1 MMSDPYAT
9 NPHGAGGNPTGS
21 SGGNSARADGA
32 STNPAKVA
40 FASFIGTTVEWYDYF
55 LFGTAAVLVLN
66 EQFFPSLDPLAG
78 QLASL
83 STFAVAFVARPL
95 GGLIFGHFGDKLSR
109 KSMLVLSLLMMGV
122 ATFAIGLLP
131 GYDTIGVAAP
141 ILLVLLRV
149 AQGFGVGG
157 EWGGAVLMAVEH
169 APPHKKAFY
178 GSWPQSGVPAGSVL
192 SSLVFFL
199 VQLMPNDQFMSWG
212 WRIPFLISAVLVLIG
227 LFIRLRLTES
237 PELAEVKEKKR
248 VASLPAFEM
257 LRTSKKSLLIGI
269 FCLVGSNTLFYIA
282 SVYLLSYAPAATS
295 LDRGQVLLAIAI
307 GAALDVI
314 AIPLVAIFADRHGKR
329 TMMLVGS
336 LVTALAALPIF
347 WAINTGTFLG
357 AVLAMI
363 IAFPVAH
370 SVVYATSSGFISG
383 LFDPQVRYTGASISY
398 QVGGLISSGP
408 APMIS
413 VLLYTTYQSWV
424 PVALYLVAAN
434 LLAGVFVFFDDK
446 NSNRFHSAGIG
457 N

>member
-1 MMSDPYAT
+1 RSEVREAEGLTMMSDPYAT
-9 NPHGAGGNPTGS
+9 SPHGSGGNPTDS
-21 SGGNSARADGA
+21 SGENPVRKDEA
-32 STNPAKVA
+32 STNPQKDAL
-40 FASFIGTTVEWYDYF
+40 ASLNDTTNECYDYF
-55 LFGTAAVLVLN
+55 HFGTAAVLMPTKQVH
-66 EQFFPSLDPLAG
+66 PSLDPLAG

-212 WRIPFLISAVLVLIG
+212 WRIPFLIPAVLVLIG

-237 PELAEVKEKKR
+237 PELAE
-248 VASLPAFEM
+248 
-257 LRTSKKSLLIGI
+257 
-269 FCLVGSNTLFYIA
+269 
-282 SVYLLSYAPAATS
+282 
-295 LDRGQVLLAIAI
+295 
-307 GAALDVI
+307 
-314 AIPLVAIFADRHGKR
+314 
-329 TMMLVGS
+329 
-336 LVTALAALPIF
+336 
-347 WAINTGTFLG
+347 
-357 AVLAMI
+357 
-363 IAFPVAH
+363 
-370 SVVYATSSGFISG
+370 
-383 LFDPQVRYTGASISY
+383 
-398 QVGGLISSGP
+398 
-408 APMIS
+408 
-413 VLLYTTYQSWV
+413 
-424 PVALYLVAAN
+424 
-434 LLAGVFVFFDDK
+434 
-446 NSNRFHSAGIG
+446 
-457 N
+457 